1 MKILILTCRFGNGH
15 YSAAKSIQQKLIDQ
29 YDEAFAEAID
39 LQDFY
44 QISPK
49 KIVKDFWRELQNLKL
64 RFEDTEEDILELVE
78 KDWSDKIEEVKIVD
92 VFELAYPEYIDYVY
106 KMYNQVVDKGAK
118 LVNFMY
124 KRSDGT
130 APSESKA
137 FDFLYNH
144 ILGAVTKLLF
154 KENPDIIISAFSI
167 CSELISIYKK
177 LSDSTIPLIT
187 AITDIYPHSTWINEH
202 TDYYLVAV
210 EETKRQLIQNGVEE
224 SSIAVVGMPVSPSFE
239 NLKYKRMDE
248 EDEEL
253 LLTLNKAA
261 ENRAKREEST
271 AGREGERS
279 DAETSEAEETEKHP
293 VKKKKAEE
301 GSPEAESSGQAE
313 ILTQK
318 NEIVSVVQ
326 KNPYERRLLIMGGG
340 LGMVPSDLDFYKR
353 LNKIHN
359 LKTTLVT
366 GKNKNLYIRLKNRF
380 KNIEVL
386 GFVNNVEELMIRSDL
401 LLTKS
406 GGLTTFEAMYAQ
418 LPMAIFKPFL
428 AQEVSNAEFV
438 QRNGFGIV
446 LDAKLNSA
454 EKEIGNIAAL
464 LFDKERLQEM
474 KENMKNIV
482 DRIEED
488 KMLEIIERLRLEL
501 SQQAEDE
508 KRNKLHK
515 ISRFE

>member
-1 MKILILTCRFGNGH
+1 
-15 YSAAKSIQQKLIDQ
+15 
-29 YDEAFAEAID
+29 
-39 LQDFY
+39 
-44 QISPK
+44 
-49 KIVKDFWRELQNLKL
+49 
-64 RFEDTEEDILELVE
+64 
-78 KDWSDKIEEVKIVD
+78 
-92 VFELAYPEYIDYVY
+92 
-106 KMYNQVVDKGAK
+106 
-118 LVNFMY
+118 
-124 KRSDGT
+124 
-130 APSESKA
+130 
-137 FDFLYNH
+137 
-144 ILGAVTKLLF
+144 
-154 KENPDIIISAFSI
+154 
-167 CSELISIYKK
+167 
-177 LSDSTIPLIT
+177 
-187 AITDIYPHSTWINEH
+187 
-202 TDYYLVAV
+202 
-210 EETKRQLIQNGVEE
+210 
-224 SSIAVVGMPVSPSFE
+224 
-239 NLKYKRMDE
+239 
-248 EDEEL
+248 
-253 LLTLNKAA
+253 
-261 ENRAKREEST
+261 
-271 AGREGERS
+271 
-279 DAETSEAEETEKHP
+279 
-293 VKKKKAEE
+293 
-301 GSPEAESSGQAE
+301 
-313 ILTQK
+313 
-318 NEIVSVVQ
+318 
-326 KNPYERRLLIMGGG
+326 MGGG

-380 KNIEVL
+380 KNIKVL
-386 GFVNNVEELMIRSDL
+386 GFVNHVEELMIRSDL

-446 LDAKLNSA
+446 LDAKLSSA